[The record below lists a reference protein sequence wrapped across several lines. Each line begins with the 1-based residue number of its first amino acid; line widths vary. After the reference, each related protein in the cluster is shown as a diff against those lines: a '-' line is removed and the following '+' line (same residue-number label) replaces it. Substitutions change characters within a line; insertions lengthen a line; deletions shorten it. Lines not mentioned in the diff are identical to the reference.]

1 MAPWPHLLPS
11 DPASA
16 CARET
21 VNAAETET
29 PFAASAGRQTEESLA
44 HLRRQNDLIL
54 HAAGE
59 GIYGLDRE
67 SRTTFINPA
76 VTQMLGWTSEDIVG
90 HDMHDIIHHTKSDG
104 SPYPPE
110 ECPIYTAFRDGK
122 VHNVGGEHFW
132 RKDGTPL
139 PVEYTSTPIRE
150 NGELTGAVVVFRD
163 ITERKLAEL
172 ERRKAFEEMARLKYE
187 LKRERDYLREEVAV
201 ALNFGEIIGR
211 SAALNRVLARMEA
224 VAMTTATVLV
234 LGDSGVGKEL
244 VARAIHAQSLRSARP
259 LVKVNC
265 ASIPRDLFESKFF
278 GHVKGA
284 FTGAHRSRVGR
295 FQLAD
300 GGTLFLDE
308 VGEIPLE
315 LQGKLLR
322 VLQEQSFERIGEG
335 RAQNVDVRIIAA
347 TNRDLKGE
355 VDAGRFRRDL
365 CYRLNVFPIEI
376 PPFRARKDD
385 IVPLAMHFLDH
396 ACGEFDRRELALSR
410 HHSVVLLGYDWAGNV
425 RELKNV
431 IERAVI
437 FSPGDQLRLEL
448 AFPEARLPTRQG
460 NGKVPG
466 RRTPILTAAELR
478 AREPENIIATLPQ
491 TAGKISGRGGAAELI
506 GVHASTLSSRIRALH
521 IAKHEIAA
529 VEIEP

>member
-1 MAPWPHLLPS
+1 MAPWPHPLPS

-21 VNAAETET
+21 VNTAETET
-29 PFAASAGRQTEESLA
+29 PFATSAERQTEESLA

-90 HDMHDIIHHTKSDG
+90 HDMHDIIHHAKSDG
-104 SPYPPE
+104 SPDPPE
-110 ECPIYTAFRDGK
+110 ECPIYIAFRDGK
-122 VHNVGGEHFW
+122 VHNVDGEHFW

-139 PVEYTSTPIRE
+139 PVEYTSTPTRE

-244 VARAIHAQSLRSARP
+244 VARAIHAQSPRSARP

-265 ASIPRDLFESKFF
+265 ASIPRDLFESEFF

-308 VGEIPLE
+308 VGE
-315 LQGKLLR
+315 
-322 VLQEQSFERIGEG
+322 G
-335 RAQNVDVRIIAA
+335 RTQNVDVRIIAA

-365 CYRLNVFPIEI
+365 YYRLNVFPIEI
-376 PPFRARKDD
+376 PSFRARKDD

-396 ACGEFDRRELALSR
+396 ACGEFGRRKLALSR
-410 HHSVVLLGYDWAGNV
+410 HHSVVLPAYDWAGNV

-448 AFPEARLPTRQG
+448 AFSEARLPTRQG

-491 TAGKISGRGGAAELI
+491 TAGKISGRGATAELI
-506 GVHASTLSSRIRALH
+506 GAHASTLSSRIRALH
-521 IAKHEIAA
+521 IAKHEIGA